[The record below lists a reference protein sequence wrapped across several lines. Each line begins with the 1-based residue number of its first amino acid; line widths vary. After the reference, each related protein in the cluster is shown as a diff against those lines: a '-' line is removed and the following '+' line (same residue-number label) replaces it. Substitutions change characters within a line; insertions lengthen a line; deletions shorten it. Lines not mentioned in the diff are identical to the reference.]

1 MTPSAFHLV
10 VVEDDAITRGKLA
23 GYLANDGYR
32 VSEAESAES
41 MRALVQRDPAHLFLI
56 DIQLPG
62 EDGLKLT
69 RDLRSQSEVGIILV
83 TGRSDMVDRIVGLEM
98 GADDYITKPFNH
110 RELQARVKNLLRRV
124 QHESFGGGLERQ
136 FEGWRYDLARR
147 RLTDPEGAPVELT
160 HAEHQLLSL
169 FLRNAGQLL
178 TREQILR
185 QVAQRGWDAYDRT
198 ADVLVQR
205 LRRKLGDMPRQAR
218 FIQTAHGEGYLFIAP
233 LG

>member
-10 VVEDDAITRGKLA
+10 VVEDDAVTRGKLA
-23 GYLANDGYR
+23 AYLATDGYR
-32 VSEAESAES
+32 VSEADSAEA
-41 MRALVQRDPAHLFLI
+41 MRALVLRDPAHLLLI

-124 QHESFGGGLERQ
+124 QHEAFGGGLERQ

-147 RLTDPEGAPVELT
+147 RLVDPENQAVELT
-160 HAEHQLLSL
+160 HAEHQLLAL

-185 QVAQRGWDAYDRT
+185 QVAQRSWDAYDRT

-205 LRRKLGDMPRQAR
+205 LRRKLGDQPRQAR

-233 LG
+233 LT